1 MRSSEAIERVLTLQT
16 MNTHE
21 SEAYAH
27 SGDCPSCKELESLCP
42 LLAKALKLAMEA
54 LEKTQ
59 ECGLPTE
66 YSVQIKGQQYCYE
79 ALTAIER
86 VFE

>member
-21 SEAYAH
+21 SEACAH

-42 LLAKALKLAMEA
+42 RLAKALRIAMEA
-54 LEKTQ
+54 LDEIG
-59 ECGLPTE
+59 EFNNGA
-66 YSVQIKGQQYCYE
+66 SVAAKD
-79 ALTAIER
+79 ALIAIAK